1 MLDINEKFIL
11 DKNLILNSSKNYL
24 HHIFFDIFSY
34 IIPML
39 SKVFQF
45 IFTTAYCLSTKN
57 VPSENDTFFNY
68 HQKENFDLKN
78 VPWSI
83 KIKGIISTMLSCKST
98 TDNSI
103 SVTKQITSS

>member
-1 MLDINEKFIL
+1 
-11 DKNLILNSSKNYL
+11 
-24 HHIFFDIFSY
+24 
-34 IIPML
+34 ML

-45 IFTTAYCLSTKN
+45 IFTIAYCLSTKN

-68 HQKENFDLKN
+68 HQKEDFDLKN
-78 VPWSI
+78 VPWPI
-83 KIKGIISTMLSCKST
+83 KMKGIISTMLSCKST